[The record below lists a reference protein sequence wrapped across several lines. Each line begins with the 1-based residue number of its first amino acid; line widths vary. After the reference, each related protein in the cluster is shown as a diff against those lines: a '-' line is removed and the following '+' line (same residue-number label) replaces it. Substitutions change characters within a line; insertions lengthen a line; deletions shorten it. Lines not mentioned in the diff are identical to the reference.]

1 MFVERIAL
9 PDLTVNDC
17 IRSAEKAV
25 SRTRGAL
32 AETCYHGWRRG
43 PGKREVVKKFWG
55 GFPLLLARAFA
66 RLYQSTQ
73 PPYEL
78 TPITIPA
85 LQMKR
90 RTYQGETCLRLHS

>member
-9 PDLTVNDC
+9 PDLTVHDY
-17 IRSAEKAV
+17 IRSAEKAA
-25 SRTRGAL
+25 SKARGAL
-32 AETCYHGWRRG
+32 VETCYHGWRRG
-43 PGKREVVKKFWG
+43 RGKREVVKEFWG
-55 GFPLLLARAFA
+55 GFLLLLARASA

-78 TPITIPA
+78 TPIIIPA

-90 RTYQGETCLRLHS
+90 RTYQGET